1 MDLLA
6 VSPVE
11 VTLMERVGGGGKE
24 PAKGSHVRSSKALRA
39 RQWKWWNICEIFGK
53 WHLQDL
59 IVMTMQEEREG
70 LVGSP
75 LGTWKWLNSLPGKG
89 TTVQRVDDRFSFENI
104 KFEAPT

>member
-53 WHLQDL
+53 WHLRDL
-59 IVMTMQEEREG
+59 IVMTMREEREG
-70 LVGSP
+70 SGR
-75 LGTWKWLNSLPGKG
+75 LPTGHLEM
-89 TTVQRVDDRFSFENI
+89 V
-104 KFEAPT
+104 KFLTR